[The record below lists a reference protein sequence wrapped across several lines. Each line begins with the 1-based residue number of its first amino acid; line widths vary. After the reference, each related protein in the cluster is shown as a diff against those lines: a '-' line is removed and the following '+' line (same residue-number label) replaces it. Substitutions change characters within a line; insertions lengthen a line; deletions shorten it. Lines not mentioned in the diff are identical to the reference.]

1 MASTNPVVRG
11 KRVTFTGRFFG
22 DSMLE
27 SVLQIVTLFIGWL
40 IWFAI
45 VAPGGQTP
53 AKQLLNVYII
63 DHKSG
68 RLASTRQVWMREIGD
83 KYVAVLLLGIG
94 LGLLVSPDLGYSILQ
109 LYALTSGAW
118 ILFNADRRALWDLFP
133 GTAVI
138 YAPAGLETATAATP
152 ATPVLD
158 VAARLRQ
165 LESLR
170 EDGLITDV
178 EYLQKRRQIQS
189 DSNWS

>member
-11 KRVTFTGRFFG
+11 KRVTFTRRFFG

-83 KYVAVLLLGIG
+83 KYVAVLLLGSYTR
-94 LGLLVSPDLGYSILQ
+94 SPAAPGSCSTPI
-109 LYALTSGAW
+109 AAPCG
-118 ILFNADRRALWDLFP
+118 ICFP
-133 GTAVI
+133 G
-138 YAPAGLETATAATP
+138 PPL
-152 ATPVLD
+152 
-158 VAARLRQ
+158 
-165 LESLR
+165 SM
-170 EDGLITDV
+170 
-178 EYLQKRRQIQS
+178 RR
-189 DSNWS
+189 WRML